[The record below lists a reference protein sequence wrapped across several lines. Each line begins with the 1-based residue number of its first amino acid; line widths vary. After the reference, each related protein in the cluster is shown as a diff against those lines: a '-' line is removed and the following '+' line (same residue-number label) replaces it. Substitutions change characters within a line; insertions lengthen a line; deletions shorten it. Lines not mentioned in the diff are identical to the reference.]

1 MKSRCAKCG
10 EPYDPAAE
18 LGRLAKGKPK
28 RFTVAERER
37 RREWMRKL
45 RQRSDA
51 GKASGDS

>member
-45 RQRSDA
+45 HEKREAKDV
-51 GKASGDS
+51 